1 MKVNLLKK
9 LEEIS
14 KKIAKLKVYL
24 QRAMIYGSVIN
35 FILIIGTFIKV
46 WGISLSFWLLIPLT
60 IIPSIIVG
68 YIDVEVLKLFKY
80 ENDIMNLHNRIEEIK
95 KDLEKIKEK
104 LRIE

>member
-1 MKVNLLKK
+1 MNIIQTL
-9 LEEIS
+9 
-14 KKIAKLKVYL
+14 AKLKVYL

-35 FILIIGTFIKV
+35 FVLIIGTFIKV
-46 WGISLSFWLLIPLT
+46 WGINISFWLLIPLT

-95 KDLEKIKEK
+95 QDLELIKKK
-104 LRIE
+104 LVIK